1 MSASTSKLGSCIDG
15 QRCVV
20 DIALH
25 MRRGQQGDH
34 LPSDVANDFAEHN
47 HSVSSD
53 ISRDFAALADDHLRP
68 GHITLK
74 LAINLDLVLADDL
87 HALACNSQIIFDH
100 HFPAPI
106 IHNAYPSL
114 GTNISAHD
122 QGNQSSKPAPF
133 TTLIVENLWK
143 SLGFNF
149 GEARPRLWITRALN
163 SHESTQRIQN
173 ETLHPSVLVPRHAP
187 ATSATVR

>member
-1 MSASTSKLGSCIDG
+1 MANDAWWMSPSTCA
-15 QRCVV
+15 V
-20 DIALH
+20 DSRATIFPR
-25 MRRGQQGDH
+25 MSPTI
-34 LPSDVANDFAEHN
+34 LPSTITRSPATF
-47 HSVSSD
+47 
-53 ISRDFAALADDHLRP
+53 SRDFAALADDHLRP

-74 LAINLDLVLADDL
+74 LAINLDLILADDL

-106 IHNAYPSL
+106 MHNAIL
-114 GTNISAHD
+114 LWEQNISAHD

-143 SLGFNF
+143 SLGFDF

-163 SHESTQRIQN
+163 SHESTHRI
-173 ETLHPSVLVPRHAP
+173 LDRSVQERAV
-187 ATSATVR
+187 